1 MGGLDPAKI
10 LVILVLALIV
20 MGPERLPKA
29 ARDLGRL
36 LREFAAFRTRLEQ
49 EVRSAMPDVELP
61 QVPVIRRGGITNYI
75 TGMMREND
83 QASGTA
89 VSAGDVEGTVAGGAG
104 VSGGAAPAGALSP
117 NGIPASW
124 VPDAQGNLL
133 PGSPSLTPLPTGA
146 PEAILPAEIA
156 IDLDDPSWN

>member
-10 LVILVLALIV
+10 LVILVLVLIV

-29 ARDLGRL
+29 ARDLGKL
-36 LREFAAFRTRLEQ
+36 LREFAAFRVKLEQ

-61 QVPVIRRGGITNYI
+61 QIPVMRRGGITNYL
-75 TGMMREND
+75 TGMMQDAGSSGTAPSSGEVDGGVARGGGPGGGAL
-83 QASGTA
+83 ASGT
-89 VSAGDVEGTVAGGAG
+89 VV
-104 VSGGAAPAGALSP
+104 P

-124 VPDAQGNLL
+124 VPDAEGNLL
-133 PGSPSLTPLPTGA
+133 PGGSVMTPMPSA
-146 PEAILPAEIA
+146 SPEAILPAELR